1 MQIFWDRDYLPRAV
15 LQFHCSDQL
24 LQMSMRRDDFPGGQS
39 YNVAAAKSVSFTFV
53 ICEQERESVLD
64 FADLVT
70 FSLQSLGG
78 PCAWKGAIFY
88 VWRQHQDESWSILF
102 PTLVS

>member
-39 YNVAAAKSVSFTFV
+39 YKVVADKCILSFT
-53 ICEQERESVLD
+53 CSS
-64 FADLVT
+64 A
-70 FSLQSLGG
+70 
-78 PCAWKGAIFY
+78 P
-88 VWRQHQDESWSILF
+88 SIT
-102 PTLVS
+102 PITL